1 MTTATIS
8 RFKEGWPHY
17 LEQAVKFSEP
27 VTVAMDY
34 GNVVIMSEEEYRGLI
49 ATIELTSDPKF
60 YAQLKEA
67 MDQPLEE
74 CTPAEMV
81 EW

>member
-8 RFKEGWPHY
+8 EFKKSWPQY
-17 LEQAVKFSEP
+17 LEQAAKFCEP
-27 VTVAMDY
+27 VTVAMGD
-34 GNVVIMSEEEYRGLI
+34 GNVVIMGEEEYRGLM
-49 ATIELTSDPKF
+49 ATIELASDPKF

-67 MDQPLEE
+67 MEQPVEE